1 MNEASV
7 ESSRHC
13 NISSDDGS
21 VVIPCIFHGK
31 SVQMST
37 TVTPTYILF
46 PVLVNRGPK
55 FERGRTF
62 LNVSFLEI
70 QTLVDHTGHILWM
83 DTLLTAKTYILVR
96 VHLLYYLLSTNA
108 YAF

>member
-1 MNEASV
+1 
-7 ESSRHC
+7 
-13 NISSDDGS
+13 
-21 VVIPCIFHGK
+21 
-31 SVQMST
+31 MST

-46 PVLVNRGPK
+46 LFFPVLDNPGPK
-55 FERGRTF
+55 LERGRTF

-70 QTLVDHTGHILWM
+70 QTLADHTGHILWM

-96 VHLLYYLLSTNA
+96 VTPLCHLLSTNA